1 MEAIERE
8 SDPKNLRLHLSRVL
22 GILET
27 YHEQHDRDKEENQAL
42 RNELNRLKGEQGKP
56 EIRPNKDN
64 SRDISSEKERQTNPP
79 KERKGRRARNHKV
92 PITRPQQKCYF
103 PSEDLPPDAV
113 FKGFRRVIIQD
124 IKIVLDNVELLL
136 EVFHSPSTKKTYLAA
151 RPPGCEGEYGP
162 GVRTFILTTK
172 HMGNMSESCI
182 HDMLTSYG
190 ILISKS
196 SISRISRRDAAL
208 FHSDAEDILKVGV
221 LAGKYIH
228 IDDTGARVD
237 GRQHFTQIL
246 CNPFFTAYATLP
258 HKDRLSILRKL
269 LMGMEL
275 KFQFN
280 DATFDLLKIFKVPEK
295 VRKYLKK
302 NCDGRTLTEQEL
314 VILLKKIPSDNRNP
328 DQLYRRIMEAAGIT
342 MYHEQKEVP
351 VIQTLVSDDAS
362 QFRHIVDFHSLC
374 WIHAGRFIKKLN
386 PLTPLFQDE
395 VSRVRK
401 EFWSYYKTL
410 LAFQKEPEQ
419 ADIEDLRVQ
428 FNKIFSQKTDFPALD
443 QILRTIFDNKEKL
456 LLVLKFPHVPLHNN
470 PAELGAR
477 VAVRK
482 RDVSLH
488 TMTPEGTKAV
498 DTSMTIIQ
506 TAKKLEVNPITYILD
521 RLTHNELERLPVT
534 LLKKAGFPT

>member
-1 MEAIERE
+1 M
-8 SDPKNLRLHLSRVL
+8 

-27 YHEQHDRDKEENQAL
+27 YQEQHDRDTEENQAL

-56 EIRPNKDN
+56 DIRPNKDK
-64 SRDISSEKERQTNPP
+64 SRDISSEKERNTNPP
-79 KERKGRRARNHKV
+79 KERKGRRGRNHKV
-92 PITRPQQKCYF
+92 PITHPQHKCYF
-103 PSEDLPPDAV
+103 PSEELPSDVV

-124 IKIVLDNVELLL
+124 IKVILDNAELLL
-136 EVFHSPSTKKTYLAA
+136 EVFYSPSKKKTYMAA

-162 GVRTFILTTK
+162 GVRTFILTSK

-196 SISRISRRDAAL
+196 SVSRISRRDAAL
-208 FHSDAEDILKVGV
+208 FHDDAEDILKAGV
-221 LAGKYIH
+221 LTGKYVH

-246 CNPFFTAYATLP
+246 CNPFFTAYLTLP

-269 LMGMEL
+269 LMGIEL

-280 DATFDLLKIFKVPEK
+280 DATFELLDLFKVPER
-295 VRKYLKK
+295 VRKYLKE
-302 NCDGRTLTEQEL
+302 NCDGLTLTEQEL
-314 VILLKKIPSDNRNP
+314 MILLKKIPSDNHNP
-328 DQLYRRIMEAAGIT
+328 DQLYRRILESAGIT

-351 VIQTLVSDDAS
+351 VIQTLVSDDAA
-362 QFRHIVDFHSLC
+362 QFRHIAKFHSLC
-374 WIHAGRFIKKLN
+374 WIHAGRIIKKLN

-395 VSRVRK
+395 VSRVSENFWIYYRK
-401 EFWSYYKTL
+401 L
-410 LAFQKEPEQ
+410 LAFQQEPEPS
-419 ADIEDLRVQ
+419 DIEYLRTQ
-428 FNKIFSQKTDFPALD
+428 FDKIFTQNTNFPALD
-443 QILRTIFDNKEKL
+443 KILHTIFDNKEKL
-456 LLVLKFPHVPLHNN
+456 LVVLKFPYVPLNNN

-488 TMTPEGTKAV
+488 TITPEGTKAV

-506 TAKKLEVNPITYILD
+506 TAKKLEVNPITYIID
-521 RLTHNELERLPVT
+521 RITHNELERLAVT
-534 LLKKAGFPT
+534 LVKKAGLPTCDHKT